1 MMAGA
6 RSSRNGESARGLT
19 NFVYVYFDIGMGSG
33 MIIHSTAF
41 GGESER

>member
-19 NFVYVYFDIGMGSG
+19 NFVYVYFDIGMT
-33 MIIHSTAF
+33 IHSTAF